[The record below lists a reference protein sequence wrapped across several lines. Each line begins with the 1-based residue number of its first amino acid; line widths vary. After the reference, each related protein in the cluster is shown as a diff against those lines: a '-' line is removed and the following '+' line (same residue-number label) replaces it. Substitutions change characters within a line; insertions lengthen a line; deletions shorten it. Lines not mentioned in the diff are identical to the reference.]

1 MSPFSMSLSSIS
13 PVVTAKRAALALT
26 VAWTVACSASA
37 PAAAEPG
44 FDGHWSVAATVED
57 GGCTGP
63 YRYPIVIRAGIVDD
77 AGGSGADALGR
88 VGEDGR
94 IVGSIKSGLAS
105 IAVEGQL
112 RASAGSGR
120 WMLAGPIACSGR
132 WTASKAG

>member
-1 MSPFSMSLSSIS
+1 MSPFSTSLSSIS
-13 PVVTAKRAALALT
+13 PVFTAKLAALALT
-26 VAWTVACSASA
+26 VACAAIA

-44 FDGHWSVAATVED
+44 FDGRWSVAATVED

-77 AGGSGADALGR
+77 AGGSGADASGR

-120 WMLAGPIACSGR
+120 WTLAGPIACSGR

>member
-1 MSPFSMSLSSIS
+1 MSPLSMSLFSTS
-13 PVVTAKRAALALT
+13 PVVAAKLAALALT
-26 VAWTVACSASA
+26 VACASTA

-44 FDGHWSVAATVED
+44 FDGHWSFAATVED